1 MCVLDDV
8 IPNFRTTVNNV
19 FSNVDI
25 RTVLLSYNLKHL

>member
-19 FSNVDI
+19 LAMWIYEQFYDLI
-25 RTVLLSYNLKHL
+25 I